1 MNYRYKEG
9 GNERDVMCKIGH
21 IILYKEAIT
30 FLFQI
35 KMIQNF

>member
-21 IILYKEAIT
+21 IILFETSDFEIISI
-30 FLFQI
+30 LD
-35 KMIQNF
+35 NL